1 MIVSQ
6 LKSFFKY
13 LYDTFFI
20 AFFTYLLYNYFMR
33 KIVVNEKYNNKKLN
47 TFILDNFKNL
57 NKNVLFKALRKKDI
71 RINNIKVSENAM
83 VHTGDEITI
92 YIVDE
97 LLFGKPKID
106 FKIIYE
112 DDNVICFFKPEG
124 ISVTETNL
132 NEYSFTYFVK
142 EKFGNNLEPCH
153 RLDRNTSGLILYAKN
168 SESLSIIL
176 NKFKNK
182 EIEKHYLTTV
192 YGIVKEDHE
201 ILESY
206 LFKDSKKSIVFIS
219 DTQKKNYEKIIT
231 EYTVIERNLKENSTK
246 LDINLHTGKTH
257 QIRAHLAH
265 IGYPIIGDGKYGN
278 NEINKKFGKKTQ
290 ELTSYKL
297 IFNFKTDS
305 GILDYLKNKE
315 LII

>member
-1 MIVSQ
+1 
-6 LKSFFKY
+6 
-13 LYDTFFI
+13 
-20 AFFTYLLYNYFMR
+20 MR
-33 KIVVNEKYNNKKLN
+33 KIIVDEKYNNKKLN
-47 TFILDNFKNL
+47 SFILDNFKNL
-57 NKNVLFKALRKKDI
+57 NQNVLFKALRKKDI
-71 RINNIKVSENAM
+71 RINNTKVSEN
-83 VHTGDEITI
+83 VIIHTGDEITI
-92 YIVDE
+92 YIIDE

-106 FKIIYE
+106 FKVIYE
-112 DDNVICFFKPEG
+112 DKNILCMFKPEN

-132 NEYSFTYFVK
+132 NEYSFTSLVK
-142 EKFGNNLEPCH
+142 EKFGRSLEPCH

-168 SESLSIIL
+168 PEALSIL
-176 NKFKNK
+176 LEKFKNK
-182 EIEKHYLTTV
+182 EIEKHYLTKV
-192 YGIVKEDHE
+192 YGIVKKDHE

-219 DTQKKNYEKIIT
+219 DTPKKNYEKIIT
-231 EYTVIERNLKENSTK
+231 EYTVIEKNFKENTTK

-290 ELTSYKL
+290 ELTSYKI

-305 GILDYLKNKE
+305 GILNYLNNKIIE
-315 LII
+315 L